1 MAIKK
6 TIEIDVDV
14 VRANGG
20 LENFTQN
27 FKKSEEA
34 AKSLNKNLD
43 NTTDVVKDV
52 GKSTKEVEKNT
63 KTLADGFKGVGL
75 AIKAMGIG
83 LVISAMGTLKEV
95 FMSNQKVADTM
106 ATAMGTVVNVFTKVV
121 DVIVS
126 VVEKVNNSSNGFKG
140 LTNTIS
146 GLITI
151 SLVPLKLGFYA
162 ISLAIDEAKL
172 AWEESFFGDGDAKTI
187 EKLNKRISTT
197 KDNIVEVGKDA
208 LEAGK
213 KVANNIGTA
222 ISEVGAVVEGT
233 IDGVSK
239 ISIKSAYEQAKAN
252 TELQNTAKLAEANQ
266 ARLVEQ
272 YDRDAEK
279 LRQVR
284 DEERN
289 SVTDRIK
296 ANNDLKNVLNNQEKA
311 MLAQADAQIKAAKA
325 TAAQNNN
332 IENQVAVTN
341 ALANREGVLAQ
352 IEGLRS
358 EQKANDLALNKELLD
373 LTKSKNEAETQLAI
387 DQKQFDAERLKDEE
401 AILLAKKSALEFAQ
415 TKELERLQNV
425 IETTKAGTQARI
437 DAENEYAAKKQEIEN
452 QITTTQDEIDTYRFN
467 KKLEKEQLI
476 IENDKLTFEAKL
488 EALTEQER
496 LITEATNISEE
507 ERTKLLKA
515 NADARVKIGEE
526 EAAAK
531 EKALQSMSSGLKT
544 AATLLGE
551 STAAGKAAAIAATT
565 IDTIQSGVSAFKG
578 MVAAVPGPV
587 GIALGAVA
595 AAGALASGY
604 ASVKKILAVKTPGG
618 GGGGGGVGGGSAPAP
633 PQFNIVGQ
641 SSTNQLSQT
650 IAGQQNRPIQ
660 TYVVGNQVSTQQSLD
675 RNAVATS
682 TFG

>member
-1 MAIKK
+1 MENK
-6 TIEIDVDV
+6 EINLKINSNIDDVTK
-14 VRANGG
+14 
-20 LENFTQN
+20 EI
-27 FKKSEEA
+27 
-34 AKSLNKNLD
+34 KSLNKNLD
-43 NTTDVVKDV
+43 NTTDEVKKV
-52 GKSTKEVEKNT
+52 GKNTNEVEKST

-151 SLVPLKLGFYA
+151 SLTPLKLGFYA

-213 KVANNIGTA
+213 KVANNIGAA

-272 YDRDAEK
+272 YDRQAEK

-296 ANNDLKNVLNNQEKA
+296 ANNDLKDVLNNQEKA

-373 LTKSKNEAETQLAI
+373 LTKSKQEAETQLAI

-401 AILLAKKSALEFAQ
+401 AVLLAKKAALEFAQ

-425 IETTKAGTQARI
+425 IKTTKEGTQARV
-437 DAENEYAAKKQEIEN
+437 DAENEYKTKKQEIEN
-452 QITTTQDEIDTYRFN
+452 QITTAQDEIDTYRFD

-476 IENDKLTFEAKL
+476 IENDKLTFEARL

-515 NADARVKIGEE
+515 NKDARVKIGEE

-531 EKALQSMSSGLKT
+531 QKALQSMSSGLKT

-578 MVAAVPGPV
+578 MVSAVPGPV

-604 ASVKKILAVKTPGG
+604 ASVKKILAVKTPNGG
-618 GGGGGGVGGGSAPAP
+618 GGGAAPSGGGVSAPS
-633 PQFNIVGQ
+633 FN
-641 SSTNQLSQT
+641 
-650 IAGQQNRPIQ
+650 
-660 TYVVGNQVSTQQSLD
+660 VVGNSGVNQLAETMAGKSEQAPIKAYVVSNDVTSAQGLD
-675 RNAVATS
+675 RKIITNAS
-682 TFG
+682 LG

>member
-1 MAIKK
+1 MENK
-6 TIEIDVDV
+6 EINLKINSNIDDVTK
-14 VRANGG
+14 
-20 LENFTQN
+20 EI
-27 FKKSEEA
+27 
-34 AKSLNKNLD
+34 KSLNKNLD

-95 FMSNQKVADTM
+95 FMSNQKVADTV
-106 ATAMGTVVNVFTKVV
+106 ATGFGTVVNVFTKVV
-121 DVIVS
+121 DVVVS
-126 VVEKVNNSSNGFKG
+126 VVEKVNKSSEGFKG
-140 LTNTIS
+140 LSEVIS
-146 GLITI
+146 GLITL
-151 SLVPLKLGFYA
+151 SLTPLKLGFYA
-162 ISLAIDEAKL
+162 ISLAIDEARL
-172 AWEESFFGDGDAKTI
+172 AWEESFFGDEDPKTI
-187 EKLNKRISTT
+187 KELNKRISAT

-208 LEAGK
+208 VEAGK
-213 KVANNIGTA
+213 KVANNIGDA
-222 ISEVGAVVEGT
+222 ITEVGAVVEGT

-239 ISIKSAYEQAKAN
+239 ISVSAAYEQAKAN
-252 TELQNTAKLAEANQ
+252 TQLQNNAKLAEANQ

-272 YDRDAEK
+272 YDRQAEK
-279 LRQVR
+279 LRQIR

-289 SVTDRIK
+289 SVDDRIK

-311 MLAQADAQIKAAKA
+311 MLGAADAQIAAANA
-325 TAAQNNN
+325 TLQQNKS
-332 IENQVAVTN
+332 IENQVALTN

-373 LTKSKNEAETQLAI
+373 LTKSKQEAETQLAI

-415 TKELERLQNV
+415 TQELERLQNV
-425 IETTKAGTQARI
+425 INTTKEGTQARI

-515 NADARVKIGEE
+515 NKDARVKIGEE

-531 EKALQSMSSGLKT
+531 QKALQAMSSGLKT
-544 AATLLGE
+544 AASLLGE

-578 MVAAVPGPV
+578 MVSAVPGPV

-604 ASVKKILAVKTPGG
+604 ASVKKILAVKTPNGG
-618 GGGGGGVGGGSAPAP
+618 GGGAAPSGGGVSAPS
-633 PQFNIVGQ
+633 FNVVGQ
-641 SSTNQLSQT
+641 GGANQIAESMANRESQ
-650 IAGQQNRPIQ
+650 PIKA
-660 TYVVGNQVSTQQSLD
+660 YVVGQDVTTSQSLN
-675 RNAVATS
+675 RSIVNNATL
-682 TFG
+682 G

>member
-1 MAIKK
+1 MENKEINLKINSN
-6 TIEIDVDV
+6 IEDVTK
-14 VRANGG
+14 
-20 LENFTQN
+20 EI
-27 FKKSEEA
+27 
-34 AKSLNKNLD
+34 KSLNKNLD
-43 NTTDVVKDV
+43 NTTDEVKKV
-52 GKSTKEVEKNT
+52 GKSTNEVEKST

-95 FMSNQKVADTM
+95 FMSNQKVADTV
-106 ATAMGTVVNVFTKVV
+106 ATGFGTVVNVFTKVV
-121 DVIVS
+121 DVVVS
-126 VVEKVNNSSNGFKG
+126 VVEKVNQSSNGFKG
-140 LTNTIS
+140 LTATVS

-151 SLVPLKLGFYA
+151 ALTPLKLSFYA

-172 AWEESFFGDGDAKTI
+172 AWEESFFGDGDPKKI
-187 EKLNKRISTT
+187 KELNQRIAGT
-197 KDNIVEVGKDA
+197 KDNIIEVGKDA

-213 KVANNIGTA
+213 KVATNIGTA
-222 ISEVGAVVEGT
+222 ISEVGKVVEGT
-233 IDGVSK
+233 IDGVSQ
-239 ISIKSAYEQAKAN
+239 ISIKGAYEQAKAN
-252 TELQNTAKLAEANQ
+252 TQLQNNAKLAEANQ

-272 YDRDAEK
+272 YDRQAEK
-279 LRQVR
+279 LRQIR

-289 SVTDRIK
+289 SVDDRIK

-311 MLAQADAQIKAAKA
+311 MLGAADAQIAAANA
-325 TAAQNNN
+325 TLQQNKS
-332 IENQVAVTN
+332 IENQVALTN

-415 TKELERLQNV
+415 TQELERLQNV
-425 IETTKAGTQARI
+425 IETTKQGTQARI

-452 QITTTQDEIDTYRFN
+452 QITTAQDEIDTYRFN

-476 IENDKLTFEAKL
+476 IENNKLSFSAKL

-507 ERTKLLKA
+507 ERTTLLKE
-515 NADARVKIGEE
+515 NADARIKIGEE
-526 EAAAK
+526 ETAAK
-531 EKALQSMSSGLKT
+531 KKALDGLSSTLKT
-544 AATLLGE
+544 AASLLGE
-551 STAAGKAAAIAATT
+551 STAGGKAAAIAATT
-565 IDTIQSGVSAFKG
+565 IDTIQSGVSAYKG
-578 MVAAVPGPV
+578 MVAAIPGPA
-587 GIALGAVA
+587 GIAAGAVA

-618 GGGGGGVGGGSAPAP
+618 GGGSASPSTGGTPSAPS
-633 PQFNIVGQ
+633 FNVVGQ
-641 SSTNQLSQT
+641 GGANQIAES
-650 IAGQQNRPIQ
+650 IAGRESQPIKAF
-660 TYVVGNQVSTQQSLD
+660 VVGSDVTTQQGLN
-675 RNAVATS
+675 RGIVQNATL
-682 TFG
+682 G

>member
-1 MAIKK
+1 MENK
-6 TIEIDVDV
+6 EINLKINSNIDDVTK
-14 VRANGG
+14 
-20 LENFTQN
+20 EI
-27 FKKSEEA
+27 
-34 AKSLNKNLD
+34 KSLNKNLD
-43 NTTDVVKDV
+43 NTTDEVKKV
-52 GKSTKEVEKNT
+52 GKNTNEVEKST

-213 KVANNIGTA
+213 KVANNIGAA

-239 ISIKSAYEQAKAN
+239 ISVSAAYEQAKAN
-252 TELQNTAKLAEANQ
+252 TQLQNNAKLAEANQ

-272 YDRDAEK
+272 YDRQAEK
-279 LRQVR
+279 LRQIR

-289 SVTDRIK
+289 SVDDRIK

-311 MLAQADAQIKAAKA
+311 MLGAADAQIAAANA
-325 TAAQNNN
+325 TLQQNKS
-332 IENQVAVTN
+332 IENQVALTN

-373 LTKSKNEAETQLAI
+373 LTKSKQEAETQLAI

-401 AILLAKKSALEFAQ
+401 AVLLAKKAALEFAQ

-515 NADARVKIGEE
+515 NKDARVKIGEE

-531 EKALQSMSSGLKT
+531 QKALQSMSSGLKT

-578 MVAAVPGPV
+578 MVSAVPGPV

-604 ASVKKILAVKTPGG
+604 ASVKKILAVKTPNGG
-618 GGGGGGVGGGSAPAP
+618 GGGAAPSGGGVSAPS
-633 PQFNIVGQ
+633 FN
-641 SSTNQLSQT
+641 
-650 IAGQQNRPIQ
+650 
-660 TYVVGNQVSTQQSLD
+660 VVGNSGVNQLAETMAGKSEQAPIKAYVVSNDVTSAQGLD
-675 RNAVATS
+675 RKIITNAS
-682 TFG
+682 LG

>member
-1 MAIKK
+1 MENK
-6 TIEIDVDV
+6 EINLKINSNIDDVTK
-14 VRANGG
+14 
-20 LENFTQN
+20 EI
-27 FKKSEEA
+27 
-34 AKSLNKNLD
+34 KSLNKNLD
-43 NTTDVVKDV
+43 NTTDEVKKV
-52 GKSTKEVEKNT
+52 GKSTDEVEKST

-95 FMSNQKVADTM
+95 FMSNQKVADTV
-106 ATAMGTVVNVFTKVV
+106 ATGFGTVVNVFTKVV
-121 DVIVS
+121 DVVVS
-126 VVEKVNNSSNGFKG
+126 VVEKVSQSSNGFEGLTVVIKG
-140 LTNTIS
+140 LLTNAIA
-146 GLITI
+146 
-151 SLVPLKLGFYA
+151 PLKLAFYG
-162 ISLAIDEAKL
+162 IKLVIDEARL
-172 AWEESFFGDGDAKTI
+172 AWEESIFGDGDPKAIKALTQ
-187 EKLNKRISTT
+187 RINET
-197 KDNIVEVGKDA
+197 KDSLKQVGVDSINATKNIVNNLGKA
-208 LEAGK
+208 ASE
-213 KVANNIGTA
+213 IG
-222 ISEVGAVVEGT
+222 GVVEGT

-239 ISIKSAYEQAKAN
+239 ISIKGAYEQAKAN

-272 YDRDAEK
+272 YDRQAEK

-289 SVTDRIK
+289 NVTDRIK
-296 ANNDLKNVLNNQEKA
+296 ANNDLKDVLNNQEKA

-373 LTKSKNEAETQLAI
+373 LTKSKQEAETQLAI

-401 AILLAKKSALEFAQ
+401 AVLLAKKAALEFAQ

-425 IETTKAGTQARI
+425 IKTTKEGTQARV
-437 DAENEYAAKKQEIEN
+437 DAENEYASKKQEIEN

-515 NADARVKIGEE
+515 NKEARVKIGEE

-531 EKALQSMSSGLKT
+531 QKALQSMSSGLKT
-544 AATLLGE
+544 AASLLGE

-578 MVAAVPGPV
+578 MVSAVPGPV

-604 ASVKKILAVKTPGG
+604 ASVKKILAVKTPNGG
-618 GGGGGGVGGGSAPAP
+618 GGGAAPSGGGVSAPS
-633 PQFNIVGQ
+633 FN
-641 SSTNQLSQT
+641 
-650 IAGQQNRPIQ
+650 
-660 TYVVGNQVSTQQSLD
+660 VVGNSGVNQLAETMAGKSEQAPIKAYVVSNDVTSAQGLD
-675 RNAVATS
+675 RKIITNAS
-682 TFG
+682 LG

>member
-1 MAIKK
+1 MENK
-6 TIEIDVDV
+6 EINLKINSNIDDVTK
-14 VRANGG
+14 
-20 LENFTQN
+20 EI
-27 FKKSEEA
+27 
-34 AKSLNKNLD
+34 KSLNKNLD

-95 FMSNQKVADTM
+95 FMSNQKVADAV
-106 ATAMGTVVNVFTKVV
+106 ATGFGTVVNVFTKVV
-121 DVIVS
+121 DVVVS
-126 VVEKVNNSSNGFKG
+126 VVEKVNQSSNGFKG
-140 LTNTIS
+140 LTAVIS

-151 SLVPLKLGFYA
+151 SLTPLKLGFYA

-172 AWEESFFGDGDAKTI
+172 AWEESFFGDEDPKTI
-187 EKLNKRISTT
+187 KELNKRIAAT

-208 LEAGK
+208 VNAGK
-213 KVANNIGTA
+213 KVATNIGAA

-239 ISIKSAYEQAKAN
+239 ISISAAYEQAKAN
-252 TELQNTAKLAEANQ
+252 TQLQNNAKLAEANQ

-272 YDRDAEK
+272 YDRQAEK
-279 LRQVR
+279 LRQIR

-289 SVTDRIK
+289 SVDDRIK

-311 MLAQADAQIKAAKA
+311 MLGAADAQIAAANA
-325 TAAQNNN
+325 TLQQNKS
-332 IENQVAVTN
+332 IENQVALTN

-373 LTKSKNEAETQLAI
+373 LTKSKQEAETQLAI

-415 TKELERLQNV
+415 TQELERLQNV
-425 IETTKAGTQARI
+425 IETTKQGTQARI

-452 QITTTQDEIDTYRFN
+452 QITLTQDEIDTYRFN

-476 IENDKLTFEAKL
+476 IENDALTFQTKL

-515 NADARVKIGEE
+515 NADARTEIAQK
-526 EAAAK
+526 EAEAK
-531 EKALQSMSSGLKT
+531 LKLLDVVSAGLSL
-544 AATLLGE
+544 ASNELGE
-551 STAAGKAAAIAATT
+551 STNAGKIA
-565 IDTIQSGVSAFKG
+565 
-578 MVAAVPGPV
+578 
-587 GIALGAVA
+587 AVA
-595 AAGALASGY
+595 AASISTYTAIAGQLAAFSKVPVPGY
-604 ASVKKILAVKTPGG
+604 AVAQAILTGATGLLQVKKILAVKTPKGG
-618 GGGGGGVGGGSAPAP
+618 GGGSAPSLSGAGGGGGA
-633 PQFNIVGQ
+633 PQFNVVGQ
-641 SSTNQLSQT
+641 GGANQIAESMNRQSQT
-650 IAGQQNRPIQ
+650 PLKA
-660 TYVVGNQVSTQQSLD
+660 YVVGQDVTTSQSLN
-675 RNAVATS
+675 RSIVNNATL
-682 TFG
+682 G

>member
-1 MAIKK
+1 MENK
-6 TIEIDVDV
+6 EINLKINSNIDDVTK
-14 VRANGG
+14 
-20 LENFTQN
+20 EI
-27 FKKSEEA
+27 
-34 AKSLNKNLD
+34 KSLNKNLD
-43 NTTDVVKDV
+43 NTTDEVKKV
-52 GKSTKEVEKNT
+52 GKSTDEVEKST

-83 LVISAMGTLKEV
+83 LVISAMGT
-95 FMSNQKVADTM
+95 
-106 ATAMGTVVNVFTKVV
+106 VVNVFSKVV
-121 DVIVS
+121 DVVVS
-126 VVEKVNNSSNGFKG
+126 VVEKVNQSSDGFKG
-140 LTNTIS
+140 LSAVIS
-146 GLITI
+146 GLITL
-151 SLVPLKLGFYA
+151 SLTPLKLGFYS

-239 ISIKSAYEQAKAN
+239 ISVSAAYEQAKAN
-252 TELQNTAKLAEANQ
+252 TQLQNNAKLAEANQ

-272 YDRDAEK
+272 YDRQAEK
-279 LRQVR
+279 LRQIR

-289 SVTDRIK
+289 SVDDRIK

-311 MLAQADAQIKAAKA
+311 MLGAADAQIAAANA
-325 TAAQNNN
+325 TLQQNKS
-332 IENQVAVTN
+332 IENQVALTN

-415 TKELERLQNV
+415 TQELERLQNV
-425 IETTKAGTQARI
+425 INTTKEGTQARI
-437 DAENEYAAKKQEIEN
+437 DAENEYATKKQEIEN
-452 QITTTQDEIDTYRFN
+452 QITLTQDEIDTYRFN

-476 IENDKLTFEAKL
+476 IENDKATFETKL

-507 ERTKLLKA
+507 ERTKLLKE
-515 NADARVKIGEE
+515 NKDARVKIAEE

-531 EKALQSMSSGLKT
+531 QKALQSMSSGLKT

-578 MVAAVPGPV
+578 MVSAVPGPV

-604 ASVKKILAVKTPGG
+604 ASVKKILAVKTPNGG
-618 GGGGGGVGGGSAPAP
+618 GGGSASPSTGGTPSAPS
-633 PQFNIVGQ
+633 FNVVGQ
-641 SSTNQLSQT
+641 GGANQIAESIANRDSQ
-650 IAGQQNRPIQ
+650 PIKAF
-660 TYVVGNQVSTQQSLD
+660 VVGSDVTTQQGLN
-675 RNAVATS
+675 RGIVQNATL
-682 TFG
+682 G

>member
-1 MAIKK
+1 MENK
-6 TIEIDVDV
+6 EINLKINSNIDDVTK
-14 VRANGG
+14 
-20 LENFTQN
+20 EI
-27 FKKSEEA
+27 
-34 AKSLNKNLD
+34 KSLNKNLD
-43 NTTDVVKDV
+43 NTTDEVKKV
-52 GKSTKEVEKNT
+52 GKNTNEVEKST

-213 KVANNIGTA
+213 KVANNIGAA

-239 ISIKSAYEQAKAN
+239 ISVSAAYEQAKAN
-252 TELQNTAKLAEANQ
+252 TQLQNNAKLAEANQ

-272 YDRDAEK
+272 YDRQAEK
-279 LRQVR
+279 LRQIR

-289 SVTDRIK
+289 SVDDRIK

-311 MLAQADAQIKAAKA
+311 MLGAADAQIAAANA
-325 TAAQNNN
+325 TLQQNKS
-332 IENQVAVTN
+332 IENQVALTN

-373 LTKSKNEAETQLAI
+373 LTKSKQEAETQLAI

-401 AILLAKKSALEFAQ
+401 AVLLAKKAALEFAQ

-425 IETTKAGTQARI
+425 IKTTKEGTQARI

-515 NADARVKIGEE
+515 NKDARVKIGEE

-531 EKALQSMSSGLKT
+531 QKALQSMSSGLKT

-578 MVAAVPGPV
+578 MVSAVPGPV

-604 ASVKKILAVKTPGG
+604 ASVKKILAVKTPNGG
-618 GGGGGGVGGGSAPAP
+618 GGGAAPSGGGVSAPS
-633 PQFNIVGQ
+633 FN
-641 SSTNQLSQT
+641 
-650 IAGQQNRPIQ
+650 
-660 TYVVGNQVSTQQSLD
+660 VVGNSGVNQLAETMAGKSEQAPIKAYVVSNDVTSAQGLD
-675 RNAVATS
+675 RKIITNAS
-682 TFG
+682 LG

>member
-1 MAIKK
+1 MENK
-6 TIEIDVDV
+6 EINLKINSNIDDVTK
-14 VRANGG
+14 
-20 LENFTQN
+20 EI
-27 FKKSEEA
+27 
-34 AKSLNKNLD
+34 KSLNKNLD

-95 FMSNQKVADTM
+95 FMSNQKVADAV
-106 ATAMGTVVNVFTKVV
+106 ATGFGTVVNVFTKVV
-121 DVIVS
+121 DVVVS
-126 VVEKVNNSSNGFKG
+126 VVEKVNQSSNGFKG
-140 LTNTIS
+140 LSAVVS
-146 GLITI
+146 GLITL
-151 SLVPLKLGFYA
+151 SLTPLKLSFYA

-172 AWEESFFGDGDAKTI
+172 AWEESFFGDGDPKKI
-187 EKLNKRISTT
+187 KELNQRISGT
-197 KDNIVEVGKDA
+197 KDNIVEVGKNA

-213 KVANNIGTA
+213 KVATNIGTA
-222 ISEVGAVVEGT
+222 ISEVGKVVEGT

-239 ISIKSAYEQAKAN
+239 ISIKGAYEQAKAN
-252 TELQNTAKLAEANQ
+252 TQLQNNAKLAEANQ

-272 YDRDAEK
+272 YDRQAEK
-279 LRQVR
+279 LRQIR

-289 SVTDRIK
+289 SVDDRIK

-311 MLAQADAQIKAAKA
+311 MLGAADAQIAAANA
-325 TAAQNNN
+325 TLQQNKS
-332 IENQVAVTN
+332 IENQVALTN

-373 LTKSKNEAETQLAI
+373 LTKSKQEAETQLAI

-415 TKELERLQNV
+415 TQELERLQNV
-425 IETTKAGTQARI
+425 INTTKQGTQARI

-452 QITTTQDEIDTYRFN
+452 QITLTQDEIDTYRFN

-476 IENDKLTFEAKL
+476 IENDALTFQTKL

-515 NADARVKIGEE
+515 NADARTEIAQK
-526 EAAAK
+526 EAEAK
-531 EKALQSMSSGLKT
+531 LKLLDVVSAGLSL
-544 AATLLGE
+544 ASNELGE
-551 STAAGKAAAIAATT
+551 STNAGKIA
-565 IDTIQSGVSAFKG
+565 
-578 MVAAVPGPV
+578 
-587 GIALGAVA
+587 AVA
-595 AAGALASGY
+595 AASISTYTAIAGQLAAFSKVPVPGY
-604 ASVKKILAVKTPGG
+604 AVAQAILTGATGLLQVKKILSVKTPKG
-618 GGGGGGVGGGSAPAP
+618 GGGSAPSLSGAGGGGGA
-633 PQFNIVGQ
+633 PQFNVVGQ
-641 SSTNQLSQT
+641 GGANQIAESMNRQSQT
-650 IAGQQNRPIQ
+650 PLRA
-660 TYVVGNQVSTQQSLD
+660 YVVGQDVTTSQSLN
-675 RNAVATS
+675 RSIVNNATL
-682 TFG
+682 G

>member
-1 MAIKK
+1 MENK
-6 TIEIDVDV
+6 EINLKINSNIDDVTK
-14 VRANGG
+14 
-20 LENFTQN
+20 EI
-27 FKKSEEA
+27 
-34 AKSLNKNLD
+34 KSLNKNLD

-95 FMSNQKVADTM
+95 FMSNQKVADAV
-106 ATAMGTVVNVFTKVV
+106 ATGFGTVVNVFTKVV
-121 DVIVS
+121 DVVVS
-126 VVEKVNNSSNGFKG
+126 VVEKVNQSSNGFKG
-140 LTNTIS
+140 LTAVIS

-151 SLVPLKLGFYA
+151 SLTPLKLGFYA

-172 AWEESFFGDGDAKTI
+172 AWEESFFGDEDPKTI
-187 EKLNKRISTT
+187 KELNKRIAAT
-197 KDNIVEVGKDA
+197 KDNIVQVGKDA
-208 LEAGK
+208 LDAGK
-213 KVANNIGTA
+213 KVATNIGDA
-222 ISEVGAVVEGT
+222 ITEVGAVVEGT

-239 ISIKSAYEQAKAN
+239 ISISAAYEQAKAN
-252 TELQNTAKLAEANQ
+252 TQLQNNAKLAEANQ

-272 YDRDAEK
+272 YDRQAEK
-279 LRQVR
+279 LRQIR

-289 SVTDRIK
+289 SVDDRIK

-311 MLAQADAQIKAAKA
+311 MLGAADAQIAAANA
-325 TAAQNNN
+325 TLQQNKS
-332 IENQVAVTN
+332 IENQVALTN

-415 TKELERLQNV
+415 TQELERLQNV
-425 IETTKAGTQARI
+425 INTTKQGTQARI

-452 QITTTQDEIDTYRFN
+452 QITLTQDEIDTYRFN

-476 IENDKLTFEAKL
+476 IENDALTFQTKL

-515 NADARVKIGEE
+515 NADARIKIGEE

-531 EKALQSMSSGLKT
+531 QKALQSMSSGLKT

-578 MVAAVPGPV
+578 MVSAVPGPV

-604 ASVKKILAVKTPGG
+604 ASVKKILAVKTPNG
-618 GGGGGGVGGGSAPAP
+618 GGGSAAP
-633 PQFNIVGQ
+633 SGGGVSAPSFNVVGQ
-641 SSTNQLSQT
+641 GGANQIAQS
-650 IAGQQNRPIQ
+650 IAGRESQPVKAF
-660 TYVVGNQVSTQQSLD
+660 VVGSDVTTQQGLNRSIVN
-675 RNAVATS
+675 NATL
-682 TFG
+682 G

>member
-1 MAIKK
+1 MENK
-6 TIEIDVDV
+6 EINLKINSNIDDVTK
-14 VRANGG
+14 
-20 LENFTQN
+20 EI
-27 FKKSEEA
+27 
-34 AKSLNKNLD
+34 KSLNKNLD

-95 FMSNQKVADTM
+95 FMSNQKVADAV
-106 ATAMGTVVNVFTKVV
+106 ATGFGTVVNVFTKVV
-121 DVIVS
+121 DVVVS
-126 VVEKVNNSSNGFKG
+126 VVEKVNQSSNGFKG
-140 LTNTIS
+140 LTAVIS

-151 SLVPLKLGFYA
+151 SLTPLKLGFYA

-172 AWEESFFGDGDAKTI
+172 AWEESFFGDEDPKTI
-187 EKLNKRISTT
+187 KELNKRISAT
-197 KDNIVEVGKDA
+197 KDNIVKVGKDA
-208 LEAGK
+208 VDAGK
-213 KVANNIGTA
+213 KVANNIGDA
-222 ISEVGAVVEGT
+222 ITEVGAVVEGT

-239 ISIKSAYEQAKAN
+239 ISVSAAYEQAKAN
-252 TELQNTAKLAEANQ
+252 TQLQNTAKLAEANQ

-279 LRQVR
+279 LRQIR

-311 MLAQADAQIKAAKA
+311 MLAQANAQIKAAEA
-325 TAAQNNN
+325 TASQNNN
-332 IENQVAVTN
+332 IENQVALTN

-373 LTKSKNEAETQLAI
+373 LTKSKQEAETQLAI

-401 AILLAKKSALEFAQ
+401 KVLLAKKAALEFAQ

-425 IETTKAGTQARI
+425 IKTTKEGTQARI

-452 QITTTQDEIDTYRFN
+452 QITTAQDEIDTYRFN

-476 IENDKLTFEAKL
+476 VENDALSFQTKL

-515 NADARVKIGEE
+515 NADARTEIAQK
-526 EAAAK
+526 EAEAK
-531 EKALQSMSSGLKT
+531 LKLLDVVSAGLSL
-544 AATLLGE
+544 ASNELGE
-551 STAAGKAAAIAATT
+551 STSAGKIA
-565 IDTIQSGVSAFKG
+565 
-578 MVAAVPGPV
+578 
-587 GIALGAVA
+587 AVA
-595 AAGALASGY
+595 AASISTYTAIAGQLAAFSKVPVPGY
-604 ASVKKILAVKTPGG
+604 AVAQAILTGATGLLQVKKILAVKTPKGG
-618 GGGGGGVGGGSAPAP
+618 GGGSAPSLSGAGGGGGA
-633 PQFNIVGQ
+633 PQFNVVGQ
-641 SSTNQLSQT
+641 GGANQIAESMANRQSQ
-650 IAGQQNRPIQ
+650 PIKA
-660 TYVVGNQVSTQQSLD
+660 YVVGQDVTTSQSLN
-675 RNAVATS
+675 RSIVNNATL
-682 TFG
+682 G

>member
-1 MAIKK
+1 MENK
-6 TIEIDVDV
+6 EINLKINSNIDDVTK
-14 VRANGG
+14 
-20 LENFTQN
+20 EI
-27 FKKSEEA
+27 
-34 AKSLNKNLD
+34 KSLNKNLD
-43 NTTDVVKDV
+43 NTTDEVKKV
-52 GKSTKEVEKNT
+52 GKSTDEVEKNT

-83 LVISAMGTLKEV
+83 LVISAMSTLKEV
-95 FMSNQKVADTM
+95 FMSNQKVADAV
-106 ATAMGTVVNVFTKVV
+106 ATGMGTVVNVFTKVV
-121 DVIVS
+121 DVVVS
-126 VVEKVNNSSNGFKG
+126 VVEKVNKSSDGFKG
-140 LTNTIS
+140 LSAVIS

-151 SLVPLKLGFYA
+151 SLTPLKLGFYA
-162 ISLAIDEAKL
+162 ISLAIDEARL
-172 AWEESFFGDGDAKTI
+172 AWEESFFGDGDTKTI
-187 EKLNKRISTT
+187 DKLNKRISTT

-208 LEAGK
+208 LDAGK
-213 KVANNIGTA
+213 KVANNIGDA
-222 ISEVGAVVEGT
+222 ITEVGALVEGT

-239 ISIKSAYEQAKAN
+239 ISIKGAYEQAKAN
-252 TELQNTAKLAEANQ
+252 TQLQNNAKLAEANQ

-272 YDRDAEK
+272 YDRQAEK

-289 SVTDRIK
+289 SVDDRIK

-311 MLAQADAQIKAAKA
+311 MLGAADAQIAAANA
-325 TAAQNNN
+325 TLQQNKS
-332 IENQVAVTN
+332 IENQVALTN

-373 LTKSKNEAETQLAI
+373 LTKSKQEAETQLAI

-425 IETTKAGTQARI
+425 INTTKEGTQARI

-515 NADARVKIGEE
+515 NKDARVKIGEE

-531 EKALQSMSSGLKT
+531 QKALQAMSSGLKT
-544 AATLLGE
+544 AASLLGE

-578 MVAAVPGPV
+578 MVSAVPGPV

-604 ASVKKILAVKTPGG
+604 ASVKKILAVKTPNGG
-618 GGGGGGVGGGSAPAP
+618 GGGAAPSGGGVSAPS
-633 PQFNIVGQ
+633 FN
-641 SSTNQLSQT
+641 
-650 IAGQQNRPIQ
+650 
-660 TYVVGNQVSTQQSLD
+660 VVGNSGVNQLAETMAGKSEQAPIKAYVVSNDVTSAQGLD
-675 RNAVATS
+675 RKIITNAS
-682 TFG
+682 LG

>member
-1 MAIKK
+1 MENK
-6 TIEIDVDV
+6 EINLKINSNIDDVTK
-14 VRANGG
+14 
-20 LENFTQN
+20 EI
-27 FKKSEEA
+27 
-34 AKSLNKNLD
+34 KSLNKSLD
-43 NTTDVVKDV
+43 KTTDVVQDV

-95 FMSNQKVADTM
+95 FMSNQKVADTV
-106 ATAMGTVVNVFTKVV
+106 ATGFGTVVNVFTKVV
-121 DVIVS
+121 DVVVS
-126 VVEKVNNSSNGFKG
+126 VVEKVNKSSEGFKG
-140 LTNTIS
+140 LSAVIS
-146 GLITI
+146 GLITL
-151 SLVPLKLGFYA
+151 SLTPLKLGFYA
-162 ISLAIDEAKL
+162 ISLAIDEARL
-172 AWEESFFGDGDAKTI
+172 AWEESFFGDKDPKTI

-208 LEAGK
+208 VDAGK
-213 KVANNIGTA
+213 KVATNIGDA
-222 ISEVGAVVEGT
+222 ITEVGAVVEGT

-239 ISIKSAYEQAKAN
+239 ISVSAAYEQAKAN
-252 TELQNTAKLAEANQ
+252 TQLQNTAKLAEANQ

-272 YDRDAEK
+272 YDRQAEK

-289 SVTDRIK
+289 SVADRIK

-311 MLAQADAQIKAAKA
+311 MLGAADAQIAAANA
-325 TAAQNNN
+325 TLQQNKS
-332 IENQVAVTN
+332 IENQVALTN

-373 LTKSKNEAETQLAI
+373 LTKSKQEAETQLAI

-415 TKELERLQNV
+415 TQELERLQNV
-425 IETTKAGTQARI
+425 IKTTKEGTQARI

-515 NADARVKIGEE
+515 NADARTEIAQK
-526 EAAAK
+526 EAEAK
-531 EKALQSMSSGLKT
+531 LKLLDVVSAGLSLASSE
-544 AATLLGE
+544 LGE
-551 STAAGKAAAIAATT
+551 STTAGK
-565 IDTIQSGVSAFKG
+565 
-578 MVAAVPGPV
+578 VA
-587 GIALGAVA
+587 AVA
-595 AAGALASGY
+595 AASISTYTAIAGQLAAFSNVPVPGY
-604 ASVKKILAVKTPGG
+604 AVAQAILTGATGLLQVKKILSVKTPKG
-618 GGGGGGVGGGSAPAP
+618 GGGSAPSVGAAGGGGGA
-633 PQFNIVGQ
+633 PQFN
-641 SSTNQLSQT
+641 
-650 IAGQQNRPIQ
+650 
-660 TYVVGNQVSTQQSLD
+660 VVGNSGVNQLAETMQGRSAQAPIQAYVVAQNVTSAQSLN
-675 RNAVATS
+675 RNIVDNAS
-682 TFG
+682 LG

>member
-1 MAIKK
+1 MENK
-6 TIEIDVDV
+6 EINLKINSNIDDVSK
-14 VRANGG
+14 
-20 LENFTQN
+20 EI
-27 FKKSEEA
+27 
-34 AKSLNKNLD
+34 KSLNKNLD
-43 NTTDVVKDV
+43 NTTDEVKKV
-52 GKSTKEVEKNT
+52 GKNTNEVEKST

-151 SLVPLKLGFYA
+151 SLTPLKLGFYA

-213 KVANNIGTA
+213 KVANNIGAA

-239 ISIKSAYEQAKAN
+239 ISVSAAYEQAKAN
-252 TELQNTAKLAEANQ
+252 TQLQNNAKLAEANQ

-272 YDRDAEK
+272 YDRQAEK
-279 LRQVR
+279 LRQIR

-289 SVTDRIK
+289 SVDDRIK

-311 MLAQADAQIKAAKA
+311 MLGAADAQIAAANA
-325 TAAQNNN
+325 TLQQNKS
-332 IENQVAVTN
+332 IENQVALTN

-358 EQKANDLALNKELLD
+358 EQKANDLALNKEILD
-373 LTKSKNEAETQLAI
+373 LTKSKQEAETQLAI

-401 AILLAKKSALEFAQ
+401 AVLLAKKSALEFAQ

-515 NADARVKIGEE
+515 NKDARVKIGEE

-531 EKALQSMSSGLKT
+531 QKALQSMSSGLKT

-578 MVAAVPGPV
+578 MVSAVPGPV

-604 ASVKKILAVKTPGG
+604 ASVKKILAVKTPNGG
-618 GGGGGGVGGGSAPAP
+618 GGGAAPSGGGVSAPS
-633 PQFNIVGQ
+633 FN
-641 SSTNQLSQT
+641 
-650 IAGQQNRPIQ
+650 
-660 TYVVGNQVSTQQSLD
+660 VVGNSGVNQLAETMAGKSEQAPIKAYVVSNDVTSAQGLD
-675 RNAVATS
+675 RKIITNAS
-682 TFG
+682 LG

>member
-1 MAIKK
+1 MENK
-6 TIEIDVDV
+6 EINLKINSNIDDVTK
-14 VRANGG
+14 
-20 LENFTQN
+20 EI
-27 FKKSEEA
+27 
-34 AKSLNKNLD
+34 KSLNKNLD
-43 NTTDVVKDV
+43 NTTDEVKKV
-52 GKSTKEVEKNT
+52 GKSTDEVEKST

-83 LVISAMGTLKEV
+83 LVISAMGTLKEI

-121 DVIVS
+121 DVVVS
-126 VVEKVNNSSNGFKG
+126 VVEKVNNSSDGFKG

-146 GLITI
+146 GLITL
-151 SLVPLKLGFYA
+151 SLTPLKLGFYS

-239 ISIKSAYEQAKAN
+239 ISVSAAYEQAKAN
-252 TELQNTAKLAEANQ
+252 TQLQNNAKLAEANQ

-272 YDRDAEK
+272 YDRQAEK

-296 ANNDLKNVLNNQEKA
+296 ANNDLKDVLDKQQKA
-311 MLAQADAQIKAAKA
+311 MLAQADAQIAAAKA
-325 TAAQNNN
+325 TSQQNNS
-332 IENQVAVTN
+332 IENQVALTN

-358 EQKANDLALNKELLD
+358 EQKANDKTLNKELLD
-373 LTKSKNEAETQLAI
+373 LTKSKQEAETQLAI

-401 AILLAKKSALEFAQ
+401 KVLLAKKAALEFAQ

-425 IETTKAGTQARI
+425 IKTTKEGTQARV
-437 DAENEYAAKKQEIEN
+437 DAENEYKTKKQEIEN
-452 QITTTQDEIDTYRFN
+452 QITTAQDEIDAFRFN
-467 KKLEKEQLI
+467 KKFEKEQLI
-476 IENDKLTFEAKL
+476 IENDKLSFDARL
-488 EALTEQER
+488 EALTEQEK
-496 LITEATNISEE
+496 LITEATDISEK
-507 ERTKLLKA
+507 ERTALLKA
-515 NADARVKIGEE
+515 NADTRIKIGE
-526 EAAAK
+526 A
-531 EKALQSMSSGLKT
+531 EKSAQMAQMVSVSNALDGLSRI
-544 AATLLGE
+544 AGE
-551 STAAGKAAAIAATT
+551 KTAAGKALAIASATINT
-565 IDTIQSGVSAFKG
+565 YKG
-578 MVAAVPGPV
+578 ISEVWGAKSMGNPVVDMAVKIASTAIVAAQ
-587 GIALGAVA
+587 GIANVQKIM
-595 AAGALASGY
+595 
-604 ASVKKILAVKTPGG
+604 SVQVPGG
-618 GGGGGGVGGGSAPAP
+618 GGGGGASVGPPPAP
-633 PQFNIVGQ
+633 PQFNVVGQ
-641 SSTNQLSQT
+641 GGANQ
-650 IAGQQNRPIQ
+650 IAESISGRETQPVRAF
-660 TYVVGNQVSTQQSLD
+660 VVGSDVTTQQGLN
-675 RNAVATS
+675 RGIVQNATL
-682 TFG
+682 G